1 MQQEVKQA
9 YGENAV
15 LIQFCFDWLF
25 YNDDFPDAVF
35 P

>member
-15 LIQFCFDWLF
+15 LIQFCFDWVF